1 MTDGAMVYGVDTSWE
16 LFDLTEDPHEL
27 TNVYFRDNYA
37 AIRCHLTR
45 TLLQLKHEARDVDSI
60 HCPEMM
66 HPEKNPWTRGGVR
79 LGDLCSAVA
88 VSASGV

>member
-1 MTDGAMVYGVDTSWE
+1 MQNLLSQKTWPETPNVTDDAMIYGVDTSWE

-45 TLLQLKHEARDVDSI
+45 TLLQLKHEARDVDQFGR
-60 HCPEMM
+60 E
-66 HPEKNPWTRGGVR
+66 RV
-79 LGDLCSAVA
+79 
-88 VSASGV
+88 